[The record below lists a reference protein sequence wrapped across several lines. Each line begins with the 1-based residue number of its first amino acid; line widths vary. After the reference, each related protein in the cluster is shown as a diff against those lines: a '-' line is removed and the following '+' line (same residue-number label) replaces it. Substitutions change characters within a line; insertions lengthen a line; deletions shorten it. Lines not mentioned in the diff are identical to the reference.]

1 MKIKNEKGARIEQQH
16 GKIETKVGNKQ
27 VEIKKNA
34 GEKLIKYER
43 ARSKRQ
49 RVCRPIKKLYL
60 VWCSHVCSKRKKERK
75 NDLMGGIVTI

>member
-34 GEKLIKYER
+34 GE
-43 ARSKRQ
+43 S
-49 RVCRPIKKLYL
+49 
-60 VWCSHVCSKRKKERK
+60 
-75 NDLMGGIVTI
+75 